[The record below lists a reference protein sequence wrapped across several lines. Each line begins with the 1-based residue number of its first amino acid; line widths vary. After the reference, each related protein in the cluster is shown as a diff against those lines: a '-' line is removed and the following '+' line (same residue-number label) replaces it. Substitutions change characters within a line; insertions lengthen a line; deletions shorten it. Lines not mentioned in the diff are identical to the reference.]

1 MAIEGAR
8 TAAVARRIRLGMVGG
23 GQGAFIGG
31 VHRMAA
37 RLDDRYELIAGALS
51 SDAARAAASAAELHI
66 AAERSYAD
74 YRDMAKQEAARDD
87 GIDAVAIVTPNHL
100 HGRIATAFLDAGIDV
115 ICDKPLTTTLAEA
128 LELVQRVRQSGRL
141 FALTHNYSG
150 YPMVRQAREMVV
162 AGELGEIRVVQ
173 AEYPQDW
180 LSTNL
185 EASGQKQAAWRVDP
199 AQAGAGGSLGDIGTH
214 AEHLARFISG
224 LELAAVSADLT
235 TFVAGRRLDDNAHV
249 MLRYTNGARGMLWSS
264 QVAPGNENALRV
276 RVYGSK
282 AGLEFRQEAP
292 NQLWFTPLGQQPRLI
307 TRGGSGSGAAASHAT
322 RIPAGHPEGYLE
334 GFAQIYRDVAEQI
347 QARWQGRAPDPLARS
362 VPTVEDGARGMKF
375 IEAVV
380 ESSRA
385 EGRWTDA
392 RLKL

>member
-1 MAIEGAR
+1 MAIEGAK
-8 TAAVARRIRLGMVGG
+8 TGAAPRRVRLGMVGG

-37 RLDDRYELIAGALS
+37 RLDDRYELVAGALS
-51 SDAARAAASAAELHI
+51 SDAARATVSAAELHI

-74 YRDMAKQEAARDD
+74 YRDMARKEAARED

-115 ICDKPLTTTLAEA
+115 VCDKPLTSTLDEA
-128 LELVQRVRQSGRL
+128 LELVQRVRRSGCL

-150 YPMVRQAREMVV
+150 YPMVRQAREMVA
-162 AGELGEIRVVQ
+162 AGEIGEIRVVH

-180 LSTNL
+180 LSTDL
-185 EASGQKQAAWRVDP
+185 ESTGHKQAAWRVDP

-224 LELAAVSADLT
+224 LDLAAVSADLT

-276 RVYGSK
+276 RIYGSK
-282 AGLEFRQEAP
+282 AGLEFRQENP
-292 NQLWFTPLGQQPRLI
+292 NHLWFTPLGQQPRLI
-307 TRGGSGSGAAASHAT
+307 TRGGSGSGAAAGHAT

-334 GFAQIYRDVAEQI
+334 AFAQIYRDVAEQI
-347 QARWQGRAPDPLARS
+347 QARWQGREPDPLACM

-375 IEAVV
+375 IESVV

-392 RLKL
+392 RLDL

>member
-8 TAAVARRIRLGMVGG
+8 TEAVARRIRLGMVGG

-74 YRDMAKQEAARDD
+74 YGDMAKQEAARDD

-128 LELVQRVRQSGRL
+128 LELVQRVRRTGRL

-150 YPMVRQAREMVV
+150 YPMVRQAREMVA
-162 AGELGEIRVVQ
+162 AGELGAIRVIQ
-173 AEYPQDW
+173 TEYPQDW
-180 LSTNL
+180 LSTDL

-224 LELAAVSADLT
+224 LELAAVSADLA
-235 TFVAGRRLDDNAHV
+235 TFVTGRRLDDNAHV

-282 AGLEFRQEAP
+282 AGLEFGQEAP

-347 QARWQGRAPDPLARS
+347 QARWQGRAPDPLACT